1 MSIPPVSRWID
12 RWNAYWFPTA
22 PTLHLAICRIV
33 AVAAQLFWFFPDL
46 AIQQNRLLKNPEF
59 IEPQLLIR
67 VISAI
72 VPREVF
78 FTPDAFAVLYWVT
91 TVAGA
96 AALVGLFTRTSLF
109 VFALGTWIFV
119 AHLYS
124 YGDRHHVEALFCI
137 FLLLL
142 ALAPSGERLSV
153 DALIRRRRRGSAGD
167 TWVASEL
174 SDMAL
179 WPLKVAHV
187 LLAMTYF
194 STGVS
199 KLIHSGMQWMNGYT
213 LRTHTFGDALERGH
227 PLGVWLAQQQ
237 TLAVALSV
245 FTILLEVFFFVS
257 LFTPRLAPLFF
268 AGALAFHVG
277 LYAAG
282 GYDFFQHM
290 VLLTLLL
297 FFLYPDWWRS
307 RLGHRGPAEWSAVRG
322 REEAPQAR

>member
-1 MSIPPVSRWID
+1 MSAGPVSRWID
-12 RWNAYWFPTA
+12 RWNAYWFPTT
-22 PTLHLAICRIV
+22 PILHLAICRIV

-46 AIQQNRLLKNPEF
+46 EQHQNFLVKNPEF

-67 VISAI
+67 AISA
-72 VPREVF
+72 VLPRDVF
-78 FTPDAFAVLYWVT
+78 FTPEAFTVLYRVT
-91 TVAGA
+91 WVAGVS
-96 AALVGLFTRTSLF
+96 ALVGFFTRTSVF

-124 YGDRHHVEALFCI
+124 YGDRHHTQALFCI
-137 FLLLL
+137 FLMLL

-153 DALIRRRRRGSAGD
+153 DALVRRRRRPGSDAPD
-167 TWVASEL
+167 ASAM
-174 SDMAL
+174 SDRAI

-199 KLIHSGMQWMNGYT
+199 KLIFSGPRWLNGYT
-213 LRTHTFGDALERGH
+213 LQGHTFGDAFQRGH
-227 PLGVWLAQQQ
+227 PLGIWLAQQHE
-237 TLAVALSV
+237 LAVALSV

-257 LFTPRLAPLFF
+257 LFLPRLAPLFF
-268 AGALAFHVG
+268 LGALAFQVG

-297 FFLYPDWWRS
+297 FFLNQEWWRT
-307 RLGHRGPAEWSAVRG
+307 RLGRPGLVRPSPA
-322 REEAPQAR
+322 

>member
-1 MSIPPVSRWID
+1 MSAGLVRRWAD
-12 RWNAYWFPTA
+12 RWNAYWFPAT

-46 AIQQNRLLKNPEF
+46 EEHQNLLLKNPEF

-67 VISAI
+67 AISAV

-91 TVAGA
+91 LVAGV
-96 AALVGLFTRTSLF
+96 AALVGFFTRTSLF

-119 AHLYS
+119 AHLFS
-124 YGDRHHVEALFCI
+124 YGDRHHTEALFCI

-153 DALIRRRRRGSAGD
+153 DALLRRRRRLANEASSASGM
-167 TWVASEL
+167 
-174 SDMAL
+174 SDMAI
-179 WPLKVAHV
+179 WPLKMVHV
-187 LLAMTYF
+187 LLAITYF
-194 STGVS
+194 STGMS
-199 KLIHSGMQWMNGYT
+199 KLLYSGLRWLNGYT
-213 LRTHTFGDALERGH
+213 LQGHTFGDALERGH
-227 PLGVWLAQQQ
+227 PLGLWLAQQH
-237 TLAVALSV
+237 TLAIALSV

-257 LFTPRLAPLFF
+257 LFLPRLAPLFF
-268 AGALAFHVG
+268 LGALAFQVG
-277 LYAAG
+277 LYLTA

-297 FFLYPDWWRS
+297 FFLYPEWWRT
-307 RLGHRGPAEWSAVRG
+307 RLVKPSLVESLPA
-322 REEAPQAR
+322 